1 MRAINIVDDIKPI
14 SEFRANS
21 AAVIEQVRE
30 SGRPVV
36 LTQNGRSAAVLL
48 DVRVYEQLME
58 KLEVLADIHLAE
70 RQIERNEGIPH
81 EKAKEMVL
89 AGIRS

>member
-1 MRAINIVDDIKPI
+1 MRAMSFVDDIKPI

-48 DVRVYEQLME
+48 DVHVYEQLME
-58 KLEVLADIHLAE
+58 KLEVLADVRLAE
-70 RQIERNEGIPH
+70 RQIERNESIPH
-81 EKAKEMVL
+81 EKAKEMIL
-89 AGIRS
+89 AKIRS